1 MNSKVTKGPG
11 KKQNSRDASIQED
24 SPPYHT
30 WGVSESSLRASDRED
45 RNVKQMLADIV
56 SRLERIEE
64 KIDESVYSPE
74 SAIKPEFVRQVKKAR
89 TEITKG
95 KGKQYDTIDDFF
107 KEIEA

>member
-11 KKQNSRDASIQED
+11 KKQDSRDTSIQED
-24 SPPYHT
+24 NPSYHT
-30 WGVSESSLRASDRED
+30 GVVSESSLRASDRYL
-45 RNVKQMLADIV
+45 KQMLADIV

-64 KIDESVYSPE
+64 KIDESVYPPE
-74 SAIKPEFVRQVKKAR
+74 SAINPEFVRQVKKAR
-89 TEITKG
+89 TEIKKG

>member
-1 MNSKVTKGPG
+1 MNSKGTKGPG
-11 KKQNSRDASIQED
+11 KTQNSRDTSIQED
-24 SPPYHT
+24 NPPYHT
-30 WGVSESSLRASDRED
+30 GGVSESSLTASDRD

-64 KIDESVYSPE
+64 KIDESVYPPE

-89 TEITKG
+89 TEIKKG